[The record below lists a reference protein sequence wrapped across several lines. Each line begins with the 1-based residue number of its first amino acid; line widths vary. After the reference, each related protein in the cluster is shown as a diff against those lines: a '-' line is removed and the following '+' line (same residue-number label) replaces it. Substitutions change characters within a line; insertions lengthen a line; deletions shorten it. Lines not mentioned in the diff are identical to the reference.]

1 MHQAIIV
8 QAKVVN
14 NWKNSDATP
23 FHFQN
28 VYLKI
33 NKNRSLFNT
42 AQELSSQSVKSK
54 IVFMED
60 KQFPYFD
67 TANIKKI
74 PGGKRIELLV
84 PVI

>member
-1 MHQAIIV
+1 
-8 QAKVVN
+8 
-14 NWKNSDATP
+14 
-23 FHFQN
+23 

-33 NKNRSLFNT
+33 NRNKSVFNT
-42 AQELSSQSVKSK
+42 AQQLSSQSVKSK
-54 IVFMED
+54 TVFAED

-74 PGGKRIELLV
+74 TGEKRIELLV